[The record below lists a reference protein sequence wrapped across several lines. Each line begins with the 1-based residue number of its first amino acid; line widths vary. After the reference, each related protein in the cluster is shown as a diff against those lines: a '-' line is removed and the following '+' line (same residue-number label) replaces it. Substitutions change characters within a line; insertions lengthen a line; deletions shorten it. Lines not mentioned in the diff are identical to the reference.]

1 MFRPGDWTYSPRHH
15 QLCRVVDS
23 QTVWGETVYRVWFAG
38 VDAVVRL
45 AETELQPASDAAA
58 AGPEYL
64 TYVAAAARVADAM
77 THDALLAPI
86 GSAVTPLPHQLQ
98 ALARAVSSR
107 RVRYLLADEVG
118 LGKTIEAGLILREL
132 KLRGLVE
139 RALVIAPRGLVTQWV
154 AEMHNH
160 FGEEFRLIEPST
172 FGTLRQITKED
183 NLWRLYPLVVCPMD
197 SIKPVEKRRGW
208 SQDQVTEYNRDRFDN
223 LIAAGW
229 DLIVV
234 DEAHRLGGS
243 TDQVARVKLGRALSE
258 AAPYFLLLSATP
270 HQGKT
275 DAFQRIL
282 SLLDADAFPDSASVT
297 RERVSEYVIRT
308 EKRRAI
314 DADGAPLF
322 KPRHTRL
329 IPVKWEERHRQ
340 QQLLYDA
347 VTEYVRM
354 GYNRAMREKRNYVG
368 FLLLLLQRLVTSST
382 RAIRSTLERRL
393 EALQQPDEQLSL
405 FPQVLEEEWAELDGQ
420 EQIEALLKTRLKA
433 MKNERAEVE
442 LLLETA
448 RRSENAGPDAK
459 AEALIDWI
467 YQLRQ
472 QEGDP
477 DLKVLIFTEFVPTQL
492 MLSEF
497 LTERGFSVACL
508 NGSLDLDGRQQVQR
522 QFAGETE
529 VLVSTEAGGEGLNL
543 QFCHA
548 VVNYDMPWNPMRLE
562 QRIGRVD
569 RIGQKHIVRALNLV
583 LEGTVEYRVREVLEQ
598 KLAIILEEFGAD
610 KTSDV
615 LDSPEIFDEL
625 YVEAM
630 LHPEQVPARVE
641 QTLELVRQQAAAA
654 RSSAALLGAAR
665 TLDPNLAQQML
676 EHPLPHWVERMTVS
690 YLLSHGGGAER
701 RGRVWDLTWP
711 AAANTGTMRSVAFH
725 SRDAN
730 DVPGAA
736 YIGLEDPRVRGLA
749 ERLPL
754 FVPGQA
760 VAGVRLADISGEIRG
775 YWSLWGVRVRSRWG
789 NAEDGGERIMPF
801 FLHEDGRVL
810 PPTAR
815 HIWDRLVAGDTILE
829 CRQASAPGNIL
840 EQMTRTAEE
849 YARPLYQELLQRHR
863 ERLARVREKGEYAFT
878 VRRQTI
884 NRIGLAA
891 VRSRRLGI
899 LEEEIRH
906 WHEEI
911 ARREE
916 ICPEFTP
923 LVVIHVA

>member
-1 MFRPGDWTYSPRHH
+1 
-15 QLCRVVDS
+15 
-23 QTVWGETVYRVWFAG
+23 
-38 VDAVVRL
+38 
-45 AETELQPASDAAA
+45 
-58 AGPEYL
+58 
-64 TYVAAAARVADAM
+64 
-77 THDALLAPI
+77 
-86 GSAVTPLPHQLQ
+86 
-98 ALARAVSSR
+98 
-107 RVRYLLADEVG
+107 
-118 LGKTIEAGLILREL
+118 
-132 KLRGLVE
+132 
-139 RALVIAPRGLVTQWV
+139 
-154 AEMHNH
+154 
-160 FGEEFRLIEPST
+160 LIEPST
-172 FGTLRQITKED
+172 FGTLRQITKEE

-208 SQDQVTEYNRDRFDN
+208 SPEQVAEHNRERLDN
-223 LIAAGW
+223 LVAAGW
-229 DLIVV
+229 DLIIV

-282 SLLDADAFPDSASVT
+282 SLLDADAFPDSTSIT
-297 RERVSEYVIRT
+297 RERVAEYVIRT

-329 IPVKWEERHRQ
+329 IPVKWEDPHRE

-347 VTEYVRM
+347 VTEYVRV
-354 GYNRAMREKRNYVG
+354 GYNRAIREKRNYVG

-405 FPQVLEEEWAELDGQ
+405 FPQILEEEWSELDGQ
-420 EQIEALLKTRLKA
+420 EQIEMLLKTRFKA

-442 LLLETA
+442 LLLEAA
-448 RRSENAGPDAK
+448 RRCEHVGPDAK

-472 QEGDP
+472 QESDP
-477 DLKVLIFTEFVPTQL
+477 DLKVLIFTEFVPTQQ

-497 LTERGFSVACL
+497 LAGRGFSVACL
-508 NGSLDLDGRQQVQR
+508 NGSLDLEERGQVQQ
-522 QFAGETE
+522 QFAGATE

-548 VVNYDMPWNPMRLE
+548 VVNYDMPWNPMRIE

-583 LEGTVEYRVREVLEQ
+583 LEATVEYRVREVLEQ
-598 KLAIILEEFGAD
+598 KLAVILEEFGAD

-630 LHPEQVPARVE
+630 LHPEQVPERVE
-641 QTLELVRQQAAAA
+641 QTIDRVRQQAEAA
-654 RSSAALLGAAR
+654 RRSIALLG
-665 TLDPNLAQQML
+665 TSGPLDPNVAQQML

-690 YLLSHGGGAER
+690 YLNSHGGKADR

-711 AAANTGTMRSVAFH
+711 ASMNASAMRSVAFH
-725 SRDAN
+725 S
-730 DVPGAA
+730 VPGAA
-736 YIGLEDPRVRGLA
+736 YVGLEDPRIRGLA

-754 FVPGQA
+754 FVPGQT
-760 VAGVRLADISGEIRG
+760 VAGVRLADISNEIRG

-801 FLHEDGRVL
+801 FFHEDGRVL

-815 HIWDRLVAGDTILE
+815 HIWDRLVAGDSILE
-829 CRQASAPGNIL
+829 CHQASAPGNIL
-840 EQMTRTAEE
+840 EQMSRMAEE
-849 YARPLYQELLQRHR
+849 SARPLYQELLQRHR
-863 ERLARVREKGEYAFT
+863 ERLARLREKGEYAFT
-878 VRRQTI
+878 VRRQTVS
-884 NRIGLAA
+884 RVGLAA
-891 VRSRRLGI
+891 VRSRRLGL
-899 LEEEIRH
+899 LEEEVGH
-906 WHEEI
+906 WREEI

-916 ICPEFTP
+916 ICPEFAP